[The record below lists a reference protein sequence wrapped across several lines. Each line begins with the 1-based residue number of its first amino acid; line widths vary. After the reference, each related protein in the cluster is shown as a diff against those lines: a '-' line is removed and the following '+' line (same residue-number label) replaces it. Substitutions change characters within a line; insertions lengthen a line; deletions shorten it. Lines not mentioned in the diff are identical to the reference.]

1 MTPPGQSW
9 NRPQPRPATCPEPK
23 SAVVAASLNRH
34 REPKSTVIASRKVR
48 HCEERSDE
56 AIHPHQHDLITP
68 IPGPK
73 AKNLFLRNAHS
84 QR

>member
-23 SAVVAASLNRH
+23 SALVAAS
-34 REPKSTVIASRKVR
+34 PKVR

-56 AIHPHQHDLITP
+56 AIHPRQHDLLTP